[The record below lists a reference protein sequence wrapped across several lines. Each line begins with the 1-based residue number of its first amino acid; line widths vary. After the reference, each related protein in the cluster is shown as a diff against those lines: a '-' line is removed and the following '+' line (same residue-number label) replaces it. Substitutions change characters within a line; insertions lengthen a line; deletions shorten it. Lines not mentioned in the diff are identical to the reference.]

1 MDGERQQTGRVEQ
14 GIYEIMDY
22 YRALP
27 SIEEAQIKSNWE
39 VDYMMLLSQSEVEW
53 PEFNTSLIDMV
64 AKEWRAEETS
74 SVPFERREGVASVE
88 GGKE

>member
-1 MDGERQQTGRVEQ
+1 MDGERQQTGRAEH

-27 SIEEAQIKSNWE
+27 PIEEAQIKSNWE
-39 VDYMMLLSQSEVEW
+39 IDYMMLLSQSEVEW

-74 SVPFERREGVASVE
+74 SVPFERREGVAIME